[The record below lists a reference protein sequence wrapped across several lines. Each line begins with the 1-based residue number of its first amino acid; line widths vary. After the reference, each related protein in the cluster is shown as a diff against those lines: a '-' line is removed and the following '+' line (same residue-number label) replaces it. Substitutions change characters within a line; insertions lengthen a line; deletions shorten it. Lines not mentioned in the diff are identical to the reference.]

1 MKRVGYSNT
10 FSYPAVRR
18 ALRALSNLHTITKA
32 MPDAPKA
39 TYKAIG
45 IILHD
50 RTLNKG

>member
-1 MKRVGYSNT
+1 MRVGYSYT
-10 FSYPAVRR
+10 FNYSAVRR
-18 ALRALSNLHTITKA
+18 ALRALGNLHTITKA